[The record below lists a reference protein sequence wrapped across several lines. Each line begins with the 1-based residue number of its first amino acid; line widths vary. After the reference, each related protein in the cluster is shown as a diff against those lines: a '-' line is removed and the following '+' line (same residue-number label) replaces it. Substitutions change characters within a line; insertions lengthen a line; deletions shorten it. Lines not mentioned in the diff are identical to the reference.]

1 MQGANSGFGRSA
13 QTEGVL
19 EYGAIWHA
27 IVIDCQIQDKALDIS
42 LLFILPTMFCCEME
56 RILRNT
62 FIAIGVDDSAHTQLY

>member
-1 MQGANSGFGRSA
+1 MNSLRERVSRKGAEQGANSGFGRSA

-42 LLFILPTMFCCEME
+42 LLYYLPCFVVKWRE
-56 RILRNT
+56 
-62 FIAIGVDDSAHTQLY
+62 F